1 MNIINKFKY
10 NLKKIDKCDVIIFL
24 LTFISFNL
32 VLYILYPG
40 ILTYD
45 SYNQLNQIETNSFN
59 DWHPFIHTFIEMICL
74 KINNNPSSIGIF
86 QILVFS
92 VIWTSICKYN
102 RNNKKVFIYELII
115 TILIFLNPL
124 NPIYAITLWKDIL
137 YCYFILLLCFITEI
151 IYEKEFIISNK
162 LLVFLSIVLAFVF
175 SLRYNGI
182 IVTIF
187 TVTILAYLL
196 LKKDKISKNYLK
208 LPIIT
213 IISILCINSLNL
225 IYNVESN
232 QKDAIASKIVQY
244 IGAFVKEEVISNK
257 DNQVLSNF
265 INVDELYLYYNP
277 YFSDTIYEC
286 DFEEDIYL
294 NYKKEIYGMLL
305 KYTFKYPQI
314 FFDFAS
320 KSTSLIWQIPSPD
333 DMIGTTIE
341 TGTDATNNYM
351 GIVPKHYDEE
361 FYQEYQKFLNYTKNS
376 IFLST
381 ILYNTA
387 LYFYLTIIII
397 LIILFVKKK
406 NYFIVLLPSLLNVL
420 STVPSLPVQDTRYL
434 YNNFLVFYLILVILI
449 RNFIK
454 DKN

>member
-1 MNIINKFKY
+1 MNIINKFKN

-24 LTFISFNL
+24 LTFISFSL

-74 KINNNPSSIGIF
+74 KINNNPSSIGLF

-92 VIWTSICKYN
+92 MIWTSICKYN
-102 RNNKKVFIYELII
+102 RKNKKIFIFELLI

-137 YCYFILLLCFITEI
+137 YCYGILLLCFIIEI
-151 IYEKEFIISNK
+151 IYDKKFIISSK
-162 LLVFLSIVLAFVF
+162 LIVFTSIVLALVYTI
-175 SLRYNGI
+175 RYNGI
-182 IVTIF
+182 IVTML
-187 TVTILAYLL
+187 TIIVLVYLL

-225 IYNVESN
+225 IYNVEYN

-244 IGAFVKEEVISNK
+244 IGAFVREDVINNK
-257 DNQVLSNF
+257 DKQVLFNF

-294 NYKKEIYGMLL
+294 KYKKEVYGMVL

-314 FFDFAS
+314 FLDFAL
-320 KSTSLIWQIPSPD
+320 KSTSLIWQIPSPN

-351 GIVPKHYDEE
+351 DLTPKHYDEE
-361 FYQEYQKFLNYTKNS
+361 FYQKYQKFLVYTKNNK
-376 IFLST
+376 FLST
-381 ILYNTA
+381 ILYNSA
-387 LYFYLTIIII
+387 LHFYLTIIMT
-397 LIILFVKKK
+397 LIILFIKKK
-406 NYFIVLLPSLLNVL
+406 NYFIALLPSLLNVL

-434 YNNFLVFYLILVILI
+434 YNNFLVFYLILIILV
-449 RNFIK
+449 RDFSK